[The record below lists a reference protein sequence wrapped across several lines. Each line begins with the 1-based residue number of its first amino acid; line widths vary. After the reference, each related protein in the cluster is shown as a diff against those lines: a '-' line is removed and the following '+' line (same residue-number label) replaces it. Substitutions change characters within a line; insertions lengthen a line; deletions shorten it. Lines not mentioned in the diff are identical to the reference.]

1 MAYTCAKYLISQGRT
16 NGLADKLDVLLLNG
30 RLTDEQ
36 YSELIGLLPTG
47 A

>member
-16 NGLADKLDVLLLNG
+16 EGLADKLDVLLLNS

-36 YSELIGLLPTG
+36 YTELIGMMGGTK
-47 A
+47 